1 MLGVLAS
8 ATGLAAGGAACAL
21 GTALLRTFV
30 DLGPVKISLLPN
42 WITFVLA
49 GLFGALLTLWAVRKP
64 ARAAAAVPPVAALAQ
79 SGSATLPEPGRKAV
93 RQIFSVLLLLFGVYM
108 LTFGAF
114 GGSLA
119 LLDVTVGAICS
130 FFAVLRFAQH
140 LLPPLVGLLGIP
152 ARRWLGTTGKLAAQ
166 QLRSN
171 ARRTSAAASAML
183 VGVTVA
189 VSAVTAIGATKG
201 ATESMLSSGLPAVFT
216 LNTADNKVPAGA
228 MDSLRRQPELAV
240 TPVRAASLDR
250 ALSDYP
256 HIRVSDAAA
265 NVVSV
270 RHMLD
275 RMLLVVTTL
284 LGFSMAIAALG
295 VAATLMLAVEER
307 THEFGMLRAIG
318 MSGRQ
323 LREMLTLE
331 SVLLALTGAVT
342 GTTLGL
348 VYGVLAVRS
357 ILGGSP
363 IAILASSDGTA
374 LTVLGILAATVFT
387 GIAASVLPARR
398 VRRMA
403 VVDALHTSG

>member
-1 MLGVLAS
+1 M
-8 ATGLAAGGAACAL
+8 
-21 GTALLRTFV
+21 
-30 DLGPVKISLLPN
+30 
-42 WITFVLA
+42 
-49 GLFGALLTLWAVRKP
+49 
-64 ARAAAAVPPVAALAQ
+64 
-79 SGSATLPEPGRKAV
+79 E
-93 RQIFSVLLLLFGVYM
+93 
-108 LTFGAF
+108 
-114 GGSLA
+114 
-119 LLDVTVGAICS
+119 
-130 FFAVLRFAQH
+130 
-140 LLPPLVGLLGIP
+140 
-152 ARRWLGTTGKLAAQ
+152 
-166 QLRSN
+166 
-171 ARRTSAAASAML
+171 
-183 VGVTVA
+183 
-189 VSAVTAIGATKG
+189 
-201 ATESMLSSGLPAVFT
+201 
-216 LNTADNKVPAGA
+216 
-228 MDSLRRQPELAV
+228 SLRRQPELAV
-240 TPVRAASLDR
+240 TPVRAASLTVDGHKSLVIAADPAQLKEDAEGVSAARSLRDGQALTTTGRGSVTVAGTRLAAESGHSSLLFTLLPGAKVYVTEATLDRLAPGATTVAAVWLDPASGSDHDTARKALDR

-307 THEFGMLRAIG
+307 TREFGMLRAIG

-331 SVLLALTGAVT
+331 SVLLALTGAVA
-342 GTTLGL
+342 GTVLGL

-363 IAILASSDGTA
+363 IAILTSSDGTA